1 MLRPLPALLLLV
13 VTGAVGAR
21 AEPAPDISIVT
32 GTAPSLEAQH
42 GIDEIIA
49 ALRER
54 NVPIEMADSPDN
66 AHGNILLIAGLA
78 GDRSLFHGLLEA
90 VRRSVPQNAEALA
103 IQKRQYHGRTA
114 WAIAGFD
121 NCGLMYA
128 ELDLAERIRLAP
140 PAEPPLAEARETI
153 EKPDVAT
160 RGITLFA
167 MNRAYWE
174 SRFYDETYWRRY
186 FDLLAQDRFN
196 SVTVVLGYENGGF
209 LAPCYPY
216 FFDVPEY
223 PGVRMIGITAEQ
235 QARNVEA
242 LNQMI
247 AMAHAR
253 GIKLSIGIWDHIYRG
268 NVQNGGS
275 PGGNSGL
282 TKPTPNLVWG
292 VTAENLIP
300 YTQAALTEFLR
311 RFPGL
316 DGIEFRMHNESGLK
330 PSEQGPFWK
339 AIFQTIMET
348 NPKLPLDLR
357 AKGLTPEEIQ
367 SAIDSGVNFR
377 LSTKYW
383 MEQMGLPFHPTHI
396 NPRDQDSARHSYA
409 NLLTYPQRYRMDWQ
423 LWNGGTARILL
434 WGDPEYARRFAQ
446 STHLYGGDS
455 FEVDDPLATK
465 MEGQLHDAKPFDLL
479 KSSARYYDYEFERY
493 WHFFE
498 LFGRI
503 GYNLDTPSDLWDMEF
518 QERFGPD
525 AGPILENALHQASWI
540 LPRIIASSYPY
551 GGFPMTAGWPEKQ
564 HLGDLPSFAKM
575 TPSDVQLF
583 ENFDEEAQLMIAKG
597 ETPKVRPQATSLWFS
612 QTASAL
618 DKQIA
623 IAEKTIGSRRGKEF
637 DSTIIDL
644 KILSGLARYHSQRIP
659 AAVCYRLFVRTGD
672 PAALDDAI
680 DYESKAVEAWRQ
692 IVDAAG
698 DTYAPD
704 LMMGARTR
712 NLCGNWKDELESLE
726 SDLNKL
732 KGQRNALTAGG
743 NASQCPRY
751 EALTSSPRGPAI
763 SHQPL
768 STAPAQKPLII
779 RAHVDA
785 PSGVKWVQV
794 LYRAVDQTK
803 DYQVLDMKEVDGKGT
818 YEAVIP
824 AETVDPQFDFMYLI
838 QAMDND
844 HNGTIYPDFNK
855 QTPYFIVHLDRG
867 TSPYQ

>member
-1 MLRPLPALLLLV
+1 MGV
-13 VTGAVGAR
+13 AR

-32 GTAPSLEAQH
+32 GSAPSLQAQH

-49 ALRER
+49 ALRKR
-54 NVPIEMADSPDN
+54 NVPFEMADSPDD
-66 AHGNILLIAGLA
+66 ARGNTLLIAGLA
-78 GDRSLFHGLLEA
+78 GDRTLFRGPLEA

-103 IQKRQYHGRTA
+103 VQKRQYHGRTA

-128 ELDLAERIRLAP
+128 ELDLAERIRLVP

-196 SVTVVLGYENGGF
+196 SATVVLGYENGGF

-216 FFDVPEY
+216 FFDVPGY
-223 PGVRMIGITAEQ
+223 SGIRMIGITAEQ
-235 QARNVEA
+235 QSRNVEA

-275 PGGNSGL
+275 PGGNAGL
-282 TKPTPNLVWG
+282 AKPTPSLVWG

-300 YTQAALTEFLR
+300 YTQAALTEFMR

-330 PSEQGPFWK
+330 PGEQGPFWK

-348 NPKLPLDLR
+348 NPKLPLVLR

-434 WGDPEYARRFAQ
+434 WGDPDYVRRFVQ
-446 STHLYGGDS
+446 STHLYAGDS
-455 FEVDDPLATK
+455 FQVDEPLATK

-479 KSSARYYDYEFERY
+479 KPAARYYDYEFERY
-493 WHFFE
+493 WHFLE

-503 GYNLDTPSDLWDMEF
+503 GYNLDTPSDLWDLEF
-518 QERFGPD
+518 KERLGPD

-551 GGFPMTAGWPEKQ
+551 GGFPMTAGWAEKQ

-583 ENFDEEAQLMIAKG
+583 ESFDEEAQLMIANG
-597 ETPKVRPQATSLWFS
+597 ETAKVRPQATSLWFS
-612 QTASAL
+612 ETAGAI

-623 IAEKTIGSRRGKEF
+623 IAEKSIGDSRDKEF

-644 KILSGLARYHSQRIP
+644 KILSDLARYHSQRIP
-659 AAVCYRLFVRTGD
+659 AAVSYRLFARTGD

-680 DYESKAVEAWRQ
+680 TYESEAVEAWRQ
-692 IVDAAG
+692 IVNAAG

-704 LMMGARTR
+704 LMMGARSR
-712 NLCGNWKDELESLE
+712 DLCGNWKDELASLE
-726 SDLNKL
+726 SGLGKL
-732 KGQRNALTAGG
+732 KEERKTVKAGAG
-743 NASQCPRY
+743 VPSCPRY
-751 EALTSSPRGPAI
+751 ASQTSDQEGPI
-763 SHQPL
+763 VVHQPVMK
-768 STAPAQKPLII
+768 AMAQEPLTIDAQV
-779 RAHVDA
+779 RA

-803 DYQVLDMKEVDGKGT
+803 DYQTLAMTPTDGKGN

-824 AETVDPQFDFMYLI
+824 AGSIDPRFDFMYFI
-838 QAMDND
+838 QAMDRER
-844 HNGTIYPDFNK
+844 NGRMFPDFNK
-855 QTPYFIVHLDRG
+855 QTPYFIVHVDRG
-867 TSPYQ
+867 DSTTKMSAQPITN

>member
-13 VTGAVGAR
+13 LTGMGVAR

-32 GTAPSLEAQH
+32 GSAPSLPVQH

-54 NVPIEMADSPDN
+54 KVPFEMADSPGH
-66 AHGNILLIAGLA
+66 ARGNTLLIAGLA
-78 GDRSLFHGLLEA
+78 GDRTLFGGPLEA

-103 IQKRQYHGRTA
+103 VQKRQYHGRTA

-153 EKPDVAT
+153 EKPNVAT

-216 FFDVPEY
+216 FFDVPGY
-223 PGVRMIGITAEQ
+223 PGIRMIGITAEQ

-242 LNQMI
+242 LDQMI
-247 AMAHAR
+247 AIAHAR
-253 GIKLSIGIWDHIYRG
+253 GIKVSIGIWDHIYRG

-275 PGGNSGL
+275 PGGNAGL
-282 TKPTPNLVWG
+282 AKPTANLVWG

-300 YTQAALTEFLR
+300 YTQAALTEFMR

-330 PSEQGPFWK
+330 PGEQGPFWK

-409 NLLTYPQRYRMDWQ
+409 NLLTFPQRYRMDWQ

-434 WGDPEYARRFAQ
+434 WGDPDYVRRFVQ
-446 STHLYGGDS
+446 STHLYAGDS
-455 FEVDDPLATK
+455 FQVDEPLATK

-479 KSSARYYDYEFERY
+479 KPPARYYDYEFERY

-503 GYNLDTPSDLWDMEF
+503 GYNLDAPSDLWDLEF
-518 QERFGPD
+518 KERFGPD
-525 AGPILENALHQASWI
+525 AGPVLENALHQASWI

-564 HLGDLPSFAKM
+564 HLGDLASFAKM

-583 ENFDEEAQLMIAKG
+583 ESFDEEAQLLVTQG
-597 ETPKVRPQATSLWFS
+597 ETAKIRPQATSIWFS
-612 QTASAL
+612 QTANAV
-618 DKQIA
+618 DKQID
-623 IAEKTIGSRRGKEF
+623 IAEKKIGDSRDKEF

-644 KILSGLARYHSQRIP
+644 KILSNLARYHSQRIP
-659 AAVCYRLFVRTGD
+659 AAVSYRLFVRTGD
-672 PAALDDAI
+672 PVALDDAI
-680 DYESKAVEAWRQ
+680 TYESKAVQAWRQ

-704 LMMGARTR
+704 LMMGARSR

-732 KGQRNALTAGG
+732 NGQRKAQTTGSNAAP
-743 NASQCPRY
+743 CPRY
-751 EALTSSPRGPAI
+751 EALTSNPRGPAI
-763 SHQPL
+763 SHQAL
-768 STAPAQKPLII
+768 STAPVKKPLII

-803 DYQVLDMKEVDGKGT
+803 DYQVLDMKEVDGNGT

-824 AETVDPQFDFMYLI
+824 ADAVDPRFDFMYLI

-855 QTPYFIVHLDRG
+855 QPPYFIVHLDRG